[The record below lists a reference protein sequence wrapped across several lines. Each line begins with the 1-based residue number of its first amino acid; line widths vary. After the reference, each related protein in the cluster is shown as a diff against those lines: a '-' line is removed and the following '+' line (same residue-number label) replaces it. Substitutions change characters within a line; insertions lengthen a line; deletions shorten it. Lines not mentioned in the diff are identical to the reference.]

1 MASMDLSV
9 PDSMRDWVQTRIESG
24 HYASVTEY
32 VRDLIRRDQA
42 QTEVY
47 QALVAALLEGE
58 AKRCR
63 HAPCPGDHRGAEG
76 GNFAARR
83 MNLHVLSEVADA
95 DIDGI
100 ARYSITQRGFAL
112 AERYMVEHHKTFQ
125 TYAELYIVGGNS
137 KNGGFL
143 GKLHHK
149 HTTAD

>member
-1 MASMDLSV
+1 
-9 PDSMRDWVQTRIESG
+9 
-24 HYASVTEY
+24 
-32 VRDLIRRDQA
+32 
-42 QTEVY
+42 
-47 QALVAALLEGE
+47 
-58 AKRCR
+58 
-63 HAPCPGDHRGAEG
+63 
-76 GNFAARR
+76 
-83 MNLHVLSEVADA
+83 MNRPVLSEVADA